1 MREVRRREALGG
13 LIVAAAAAV
22 LGGTGAAGCD
32 VARAH
37 TTNKLA
43 VPGTL
48 LWRFRTGAGGDQV
61 SLAAADGMVYVDGV
75 APPVH
80 TGVTYGINATTG
92 QETWRTHRSAI
103 KLGYAAGA
111 GAVFGSLASSKVTN
125 TIAAL
130 DAATGRARW
139 KYGMAGTLS
148 ALTYADGIVYAQT
161 PGPGLLALDA
171 RTGHRRWGLTD
182 LASQA
187 IADDTTY
194 VSHRIVEPSVVE
206 HDVANHSVVKHAKN
220 GASSGR
226 LAALDGATGAQR
238 WQVITG
244 QVLQPLVVADGVVC
258 GLASGQAYA
267 FSSAAG
273 HPLWHTSLAGLQNP
287 PVPAMADGTV
297 FFVRDQVWALDART
311 GARAWTRGAAAGQRL
326 RALETGSGTLY
337 LGMADGTL
345 LALAAGTGKTRW
357 SQRLGSP
364 VARIVTAGN
373 AVYAADVNGVVHAFR
388 T

>member
-13 LIVAAAAAV
+13 LIVATAAAV
-22 LGGTGAAGCD
+22 LGGAGAAGCD

-37 TTNKLA
+37 TTSKLA
-43 VPGTL
+43 APGTL
-48 LWRFRTGAGGDQV
+48 LWRFRTGAAGDQV

-80 TGVTYGINATTG
+80 TGVTYGINAITG
-92 QETWRTHRSAI
+92 HETWRTHRSAI

-111 GAVFGSLASSKVTN
+111 GAVFGFLASSKVTN

-130 DAATGRARW
+130 DASTGRARW

-148 ALTYADGIVYAQT
+148 ALSYADGIVYART

-171 RTGHRRWGLTD
+171 RTGHRRWGLTE

-194 VSHRIVEPSVVE
+194 VSHSLAV
-206 HDVANHSVVKHAKN
+206 HSAIKHAKY
-220 GASSGR
+220 GASTGQ
-226 LAALDGATGAQR
+226 LAALDGATGTER
-238 WQVITG
+238 WQVSTS

-267 FSSAAG
+267 FSSATG
-273 HPLWHTSLAGLQNP
+273 NPLWHTSLAGLEYP
-287 PVPAMADGTV
+287 PVPAMAEGTV
-297 FFVRDQVWALDART
+297 FFVGDQVWALDART
-311 GARAWTRGAAAGQRL
+311 GARTWTRGAARGQRL
-326 RALETGSGTLY
+326 RALETDSGTLY

-373 AVYAADVNGVVHAFR
+373 AVYAADVDGVVHAFR

>member
-22 LGGTGAAGCD
+22 LGGAGAAGCD

-37 TTNKLA
+37 TTSKLTT
-43 VPGTL
+43 PGTL
-48 LWRFRTGAGGDQV
+48 LWRFRTGAAGDQV

-111 GAVFGSLASSKVTN
+111 GAVFGFLASSKVTN

-130 DAATGRARW
+130 DASTGRARW

-148 ALTYADGIVYAQT
+148 ALSYADGIVYART

-171 RTGHRRWGLTD
+171 RTGHRRWGLTE

-194 VSHRIVEPSVVE
+194 VARSLAVHNAI
-206 HDVANHSVVKHAKN
+206 KHAKN
-220 GASSGR
+220 GASTGQ
-226 LAALDGATGAQR
+226 LAALDGTTGAER
-238 WQVITG
+238 WQVSTS

-267 FSSAAG
+267 FSSATG
-273 HPLWHTSLAGLQNP
+273 NPLWHTSLAGLEYP
-287 PVPAMADGTV
+287 PVPAMAEGTV
-297 FFVRDQVWALDART
+297 FFVGDQVWALDART
-311 GARAWTRGAAAGQRL
+311 GARAWTRGAARGQRL
-326 RALETGSGTLY
+326 RALETDSGTLY